1 MTTAGLLSMA
11 LNKLKLMY
19 AIGVPRN
26 LGSKQNNSQK
36 KMFLFPGLQE
46 TVKTPVVLELMK
58 IIQQYLLL
66 KFTTRS

>member
-1 MTTAGLLSMA
+1 MA
-11 LNKLKLMY
+11 LNKIK

-36 KMFLFPGLQE
+36 KKLLLFPGLQE

-58 IIQQYLLL
+58 IIQQYLRERRRG
-66 KFTTRS
+66 KRMAKGKGKAEA